1 MEALIGNKILF
12 TNGNQSGSTIKWA
25 AVGSACR
32 EDASVWKAQE

>member
-1 MEALIGNKILF
+1 MEALTGNNF
-12 TNGNQSGSTIKWA
+12 SCTNGNQSGSTIKWA